1 MRGIGKETAAVLSTI
16 TTRIMIETAI
26 PTIMTNMAIMVTAGT
41 TDSHI
46 GSESLR
52 GFGGPRSKLVLGPS
66 VPFYGCDSPL
76 RAPLK

>member
-41 TDSHI
+41 DSHI
-46 GSESLR
+46 GSESLS
-52 GFGGPRSKLVLGPS
+52 GFGGPR
-66 VPFYGCDSPL
+66 
-76 RAPLK
+76 